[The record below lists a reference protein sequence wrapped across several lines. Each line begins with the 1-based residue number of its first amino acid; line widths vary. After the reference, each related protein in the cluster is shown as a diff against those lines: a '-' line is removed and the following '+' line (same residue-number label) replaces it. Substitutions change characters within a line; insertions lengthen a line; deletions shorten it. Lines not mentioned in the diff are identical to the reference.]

1 MKKIIYTVVKTFVI
15 EEEPLWCDWNDETPE
30 EVDDEEAVFRLVDG
44 IDTEEELIK
53 RSKIYKYKRIILRD
67 GKIIDKEDWRKE
79 R

>member
-1 MKKIIYTVVKTFVI
+1 MKKIIYTVVKTFVL
-15 EEEPLWCDWNDETPE
+15 EEEPLWRDWNDETPE
-30 EVDDEEAVFRLVDG
+30 EVDDEEAVFRLVDC